1 MINSID
7 LYTHELLVYSAII
20 TSISLLLL
28 VILVIFMYK
37 TAKKVKSIESSWHS
51 FLLGSPRHKEKY
63 PVHHHHH

>member
-20 TSISLLLL
+20 TSISFLLL
-28 VILVIFMYK
+28 VIVVILMVK
-37 TAKKVKSIESSWHS
+37 NSKKVKSIESSWHS
-51 FLLGSPRHKEKY
+51 FLLGSHRHKEKY

>member
-28 VILVIFMYK
+28 VIAVIFMYK
-37 TAKKVKSIESSWHS
+37 TSKKVKSIESSWHS
-51 FLLGSPRHKEKY
+51 FLLGSHRHKEKY
-63 PVHHHHH
+63 PVNHHHH